1 MLSKL
6 GIFSAWQKTGLPRAL
21 WIFAA
26 RDQWAAHG
34 VNMFTD
40 GNVLCHMG
48 SLCAGRCEIE
58 HPAARDWWG
67 SEASYRIYGEAEIN
81 PAVISITFDVYSS
94 DFFLSVYVKVS
105 SLNCLDVQKKKT
117 VVECVPGTEVLG
129 QLHVAVECLKQR
141 SKKDR
146 PECSKLHCVMERVYA
161 SILWLC

>member
-1 MLSKL
+1 
-6 GIFSAWQKTGLPRAL
+6 
-21 WIFAA
+21 
-26 RDQWAAHG
+26 
-34 VNMFTD
+34 MFTD
-40 GNVLCHMG
+40 GNGLCRMG

-117 VVECVPGTEVLG
+117 VAECVPGTEVLG

-146 PECSKLHCVMERVYA
+146 PECSKLHYVTERVYA